1 MNMETIFAVAV
12 DGPAGSGKSTVAK
25 EIAKRL
31 GILYIDTGAMY
42 RTVGYAANKKG
53 ISLEDEAAVT
63 AMLPELDMKI
73 CPQEDGQKIYLEGED
88 VTQKIRTQ
96 EAGKGASIVAA
107 YAGVRQELV
116 QLQQKM
122 AQSHSVIMDG
132 RDIATTVLPQA
143 QVKIYLDAS
152 VEERAKRRVGELQAQ
167 GKQADLEV
175 VKQEILQR
183 DDQDMHRAISPLR
196 CAPDATVVD
205 TTGMDIAAVVETL
218 LQIIAKKVQ

>member
-1 MNMETIFAVAV
+1 METIFAVAV

-31 GILYIDTGAMY
+31 GLLYIDTGAMY
-42 RTVGYAANKKG
+42 RTVGYAAQKKG
-53 ISLEDEAAVT
+53 IALEDETAVT
-63 AMLPELDMKI
+63 AMLSDLDMKI

-122 AQSHSVIMDG
+122 AQAHSVIMDG

-152 VEERAKRRVGELQAQ
+152 AEERAKRRVGELQAQ

-218 LQIIAKKVQ
+218 LQIITKKVQ

>member
-1 MNMETIFAVAV
+1 METIFAVAV

-31 GILYIDTGAMY
+31 GLLYIDTGAMY
-42 RTVGYAANKKG
+42 RTVGYAAQKKG
-53 ISLEDEAAVT
+53 IALEDETAVT
-63 AMLPELDMKI
+63 AMLSDLDMKI

-122 AQSHSVIMDG
+122 AQAHSVIMDG

-152 VEERAKRRVGELQAQ
+152 AEERAKRRVGELQAQ
-167 GKQADLEV
+167 GKKADLEV

-218 LQIIAKKVQ
+218 LQIITKKVQ

>member
-1 MNMETIFAVAV
+1 METIFAVAV

-31 GILYIDTGAMY
+31 GLLYIDTGAMY
-42 RTVGYAANKKG
+42 RTVGYAAQKKG
-53 ISLEDEAAVT
+53 IALEDETAVT
-63 AMLPELDMKI
+63 AMLSDLDMKI

-122 AQSHSVIMDG
+122 AQAHSVIMDG

-152 VEERAKRRVGELQAQ
+152 AEERAKRRVGELQAQ

>member
-1 MNMETIFAVAV
+1 METIFAVAV

-42 RTVGYAANKKG
+42 RAVGYAAQKKG
-53 ISLEDEAAVT
+53 IALEDETAVT
-63 AMLPELDMKI
+63 AMLSDLDMKI

-122 AQSHSVIMDG
+122 AQAHSVIMDG

-152 VEERAKRRVGELQAQ
+152 AEERAKRRVGELQAQ

>member
-1 MNMETIFAVAV
+1 METIFAVAV

-42 RTVGYAANKKG
+42 RTVGYAAQKKG
-53 ISLEDEAAVT
+53 IALEDETAVT
-63 AMLPELDMKI
+63 AMLSDLDMKI

-122 AQSHSVIMDG
+122 AQAHSVIMDG

-152 VEERAKRRVGELQAQ
+152 AEERAKRRVGELQAQ

-218 LQIIAKKVQ
+218 LQIITKKVQ

>member
-1 MNMETIFAVAV
+1 METIFAVAV

>member
-1 MNMETIFAVAV
+1 
-12 DGPAGSGKSTVAK
+12 
-25 EIAKRL
+25 
-31 GILYIDTGAMY
+31 
-42 RTVGYAANKKG
+42 
-53 ISLEDEAAVT
+53 
-63 AMLPELDMKI
+63 MLSDLDMKI

-122 AQSHSVIMDG
+122 AQAHSVIMDG

-152 VEERAKRRVGELQAQ
+152 AEERAKRRVGELQAQ

-218 LQIIAKKVQ
+218 LQIITKKVQ

>member
-1 MNMETIFAVAV
+1 METIFAVAV

-31 GILYIDTGAMY
+31 GLLYIDTGAMY
-42 RTVGYAANKKG
+42 RTVGYAAQKKG
-53 ISLEDEAAVT
+53 IALEDETAVT
-63 AMLPELDMKI
+63 AMLSDLDMKI

-122 AQSHSVIMDG
+122 AQAHSVIMDG
-132 RDIATTVLPQA
+132 RDITTTVLPQA

-152 VEERAKRRVGELQAQ
+152 AEERAKRRVGELQAQ

-218 LQIIAKKVQ
+218 LQIITKKVQ

>member
-1 MNMETIFAVAV
+1 METIFAVAV

-42 RTVGYAANKKG
+42 RTVGYAAHKKG

-63 AMLPELDMKI
+63 AMLPDLDMKI
-73 CPQEDGQKIYLEGED
+73 CPQADGQKIYLEGED
-88 VTQKIRTQ
+88 VTKKIRTQ

-152 VEERAKRRVGELQAQ
+152 AEERAKRRVGELQAQ
-167 GKQADLEV
+167 GKQADFEV

-218 LQIIAKKVQ
+218 LEIITKKVQ

>member
-1 MNMETIFAVAV
+1 METIFSVAV

-42 RTVGYAANKKG
+42 RTVGYAAQKKG
-53 ISLEDEAAVT
+53 IALEDETAVT
-63 AMLPELDMKI
+63 AMLSDLDMKI

-122 AQSHSVIMDG
+122 AQAHSVIMDG

-152 VEERAKRRVGELQAQ
+152 AEERAKRRVGELQAQ

>member
-1 MNMETIFAVAV
+1 METIFAVAV

-42 RTVGYAANKKG
+42 RTVGYAAQKKG
-53 ISLEDEAAVT
+53 IALEDETAVT
-63 AMLPELDMKI
+63 AMLSDLDMKI

-96 EAGKGASIVAA
+96 EAGKGASIVAG

-122 AQSHSVIMDG
+122 AQAHSVIMDG

-152 VEERAKRRVGELQAQ
+152 AEERAKRRVGELQAQ